1 MDIVLY
7 FIIVIKYKGVI
18 MNKDNIIYTIL
29 SVLAL
34 IVVIIGIV
42 FAYQSWNTGKQNTKE
57 NNTLNTK

>member
-1 MDIVLY
+1 
-7 FIIVIKYKGVI
+7 